1 MDQHAGVAA
10 DDVDV
15 VAEVVA
21 AAVLVAAAAADEL
34 VVAAVAAAAEV
45 AAAVHAADGR
55 FRAVADSC
63 TIRALKQ
70 SAAP

>member
-21 AAVLVAAAAADEL
+21 AAVLVAAAADEL